1 MHEKITTT
9 QLDQWRGKFG
19 DIYSDRNA
27 ETAERVR
34 VYTRAYGRMWECI
47 AADPPATILE
57 CGCNVGTALHA
68 LSNITSAELYGIEP
82 NATARAKA
90 IASGVTAEGNIV
102 EGCLQSIP
110 FPDRHFD
117 MAFTAGV
124 LIHVEP
130 DSLDKALTELGRV
143 ANKYV
148 LMKEYFSKHL
158 QPIEYRGQKEMLWK
172 ADYGELFMQKNPGW
186 RPVEAGFFWD
196 RLTGFDDTNW
206 WVFKREEE

>member
-1 MHEKITTT
+1 
-9 QLDQWRGKFG
+9 
-19 DIYSDRNA
+19 
-27 ETAERVR
+27 
-34 VYTRAYGRMWECI
+34 
-47 AADPPATILE
+47 
-57 CGCNVGTALHA
+57 
-68 LSNITSAELYGIEP
+68 
-82 NATARAKA
+82 
-90 IASGVTAEGNIV
+90 
-102 EGCLQSIP
+102 
-110 FPDRHFD
+110 
-117 MAFTAGV
+117 MAFTVSV

-206 WVFKREEE
+206 WVFKREED